1 MALISIGGSIST
13 LLNIIPVSSSAGRS
27 FIEIFLP
34 ECRPNPTAF
43 IELVNVLCTSI
54 YSSLCRKTSNR
65 ITDVALETLRLSNLE
80 SIGILIF

>member
-1 MALISIGGSIST
+1 MLLLFKST
-13 LLNIIPVSSSAGRS
+13 LLNIIPVSSSAGKS

-34 ECRPNPTAF
+34 ECSPTPTAF

-80 SIGILIF
+80 SIGILSF